1 MSTVKPI
8 NNKGLLVRDEN
19 KYIVPDGDKNKLMFQ
34 INTIE
39 KTMRKGL
46 KDIRRFEP
54 VVAKTSKRY
63 RRVMEEMELKRK
75 ILKSFENKRDSLIL
89 ELQQIA

>member
-1 MSTVKPI
+1 MDNI
-8 NNKGLLVRDEN
+8 KGLLVRDESH
-19 KYIVPDGDKNKLMFQ
+19 YIVPTGDKNKLMFQ
-34 INTIE
+34 INVIE

-54 VVAKTSKRY
+54 VVEKTSRQY

-75 ILKSFENKRDSLIL
+75 ILSSFENKRDSLIL
-89 ELQQIA
+89 ELQQID